1 MWLIA
6 KYKVSR
12 YIALLFLVAYV
23 GSYSEGSHADNQIW
37 YLSRGGIYGY
47 NMEFASAEAA
57 CQYFNAGAPGI
68 SNRTPRN
75 EYGENMARC
84 GFMYSSSY
92 QIAYPRNVEC
102 SAGQVFNPQALKCEF
117 PPAPNGEKCGEEI
130 IGGATIPKIKN
141 AQGECV
147 PFREA
152 DKPSQCKHFAES
164 TRFTTTVVA
173 VDDNGNPIPPPPI
186 VQQGCVANVLDF
198 RHCKAPAPKKVGTI
212 SLGPAPVEC
221 RVAVNFTGEVADGTP
236 PVFAP
241 PPVEPGDICPEGEEC
256 LPPDAPIVN
265 EKEPCVYVFVQDSLG
280 GHLACKSSDYSGKPG
295 DYTNCGTASHVNG
308 GKFTCHGKN
317 PSSTGTMTDTKV
329 ETKQNA
335 DGSTTTTKTDTQTKV
350 VCSGVGSCSTQVTT
364 NVSHTTKDAN
374 GNVTSESSKCVGPN
388 CSSSGGIKDGSGTGN
403 GNGDGDG
410 EDQDSEGPAGPTRGL
425 QQGEVGSFAE
435 GLSEWD
441 QRIADARAELD
452 QKLGEYSAL
461 FKGVFDLNLSDS
473 SGSLPCEVFSISTG
487 GVSLRICPADY
498 SDQLAYLRYVLL
510 LAAVALA
517 AIIVLRG

>member
-1 MWLIA
+1 MERFEKLGYPLFFRLLI
-6 KYKVSR
+6 
-12 YIALLFLVAYV
+12 LLATSVFYS
-23 GSYSEGSHADNQIW
+23 GS
-37 YLSRGGIYGY
+37 
-47 NMEFASAEAA
+47 ASAEAYSWSASGVVGQFASAQLA
-57 CQYFNAGAPGI
+57 CNAYAT
-68 SNRTPRN
+68 SRTQAGTGR
-75 EYGENMARC
+75 YGVVVRLTDTAFRC
-84 GFMYSSSY
+84 TVYSSAGVSNSETTVS
-92 QIAYPRNVEC
+92 RRGDSCV
-102 SAGQVFNPQALKCEF
+102 AGQYNSASGACEV
-117 PPAPNGEKCGEEI
+117 PNGEKCGEEF

-141 AQGECV
+141 ASGQCV

-173 VDDNGNPIPPPPI
+173 VDDNGNPVPPPPI
-186 VQQGCVANVLDF
+186 VKQGCVANVLDF
-198 RHCKAPAPKKVGTI
+198 RHCKAPAPKKAGTI

-221 RVAVNFTGEVADGTP
+221 RVAVNFTGEVADGQP

-295 DYTNCGTASHVNG
+295 DYINCGTASHVNG

-403 GNGDGDG
+403 GKGDGDG

-498 SDQLAYLRYVLL
+498 SDQLSYLRYVLL

>member
-1 MWLIA
+1 MCFRAWVTAATLLLSLLCSQGVNA
-6 KYKVSR
+6 QD
-12 YIALLFLVAYV
+12 YIWR
-23 GSYSEGSHADNQIW
+23 HN
-37 YLSRGGIYGY
+37 
-47 NMEFASAEAA
+47 
-57 CQYFNAGAPGI
+57 
-68 SNRTPRN
+68 
-75 EYGENMARC
+75 
-84 GFMYSSSY
+84 YSSQDFPSAVDACKAVFELRAQHYPGVTYSY
-92 QIAYPRNVEC
+92 LYINPNRPHEAVCGGRRSNGAD
-102 SAGQVFNPQALKCEF
+102 AGFIHSVTRYGDGCTAPAVFNPQTGGCES
-117 PPAPNGEKCGEEI
+117 AAQPNGEKCGEEF

-198 RHCKAPAPKKVGTI
+198 SHCKAPAPKKAGTI

-221 RVAVNFTGEVADGTP
+221 RVAVNFTGEVADGQP

-280 GHLACKSSDYSGKPG
+280 GHLACKSSDYTAKPG
-295 DYTNCGTASHVNG
+295 DYTNCGSFNNQPF
-308 GKFTCHGKN
+308 KCYGKN

-350 VCSGVGSCSTQVTT
+350 VCSGVGSCTTQVTT
-364 NVSHTTKDAN
+364 NVSNTTKDAN
-374 GNVTSESSKCVGPN
+374 GNTTSESSKCVGPN
-388 CSSSGGIKDGSGTGN
+388 CSNSGGIKDGSGTGD
-403 GNGDGDG
+403 GKGDGDG
-410 EDQDSEGPAGPTRGL
+410 EDQDNEGPAGPTRGL
-425 QQGEVGSFAE
+425 QQGEVGSFSE

-498 SDQLAYLRYVLL
+498 SDQLSYLRYVLL